1 MARAGAAVAGSG
13 GLVTD
18 EHADAAPVSSAD
30 PRAVP
35 LTLWRHRE
43 VVWQLARREVVTR
56 YRGSMLGMFWAFG
69 VPLIM
74 LAIYTVVFGLVFQ
87 VRWPMPVED
96 RSGFALILFAGL
108 VVYSIFS
115 ECVVRAPSLVLTHG
129 TYVKKIVF
137 PLEVLPWVVMATAL
151 FHAAVS
157 LVVLVLA
164 RTVLQGPPPWTVVLL
179 PVILTPCILFTMGLS
194 WLLASLGV
202 FFRDIAQTV
211 GLLTMA
217 VLFLSPVFYP
227 VSALPEGLRI
237 WIWLNPLTAPIEQ
250 VRGALFLG
258 ETPTWG
264 EFFVAVVIAYGVAWA
279 GLAWFQKTRPS
290 FADVL

>member
-1 MARAGAAVAGSG
+1 MARAGAAVAGAG
-13 GLVTD
+13 DLVTQSHD
-18 EHADAAPVSSAD
+18 DAAPISYTD
-30 PRAVP
+30 PRAIP
-35 LTLWRHRE
+35 LSLWRRRE

-69 VPLIM
+69 VPLLM
-74 LAIYTVVFGLVFQ
+74 LAIYTVVFGVVFS

-96 RSGFALILFAGL
+96 RYGFALILFAGL
-108 VVYSIFS
+108 VVHSIFA
-115 ECVVRAPSLVLTHG
+115 ECVVRAPTLVLTHA

-137 PLEVLPWVVMATAL
+137 PLEVLPWVAMATAL
-151 FHAAVS
+151 FHATVS

-179 PVILTPCILFTMGLS
+179 PVILTPCILFTMGVS

-202 FFRDIAQTV
+202 YFRDIAQTV

-217 VLFLSPVFYP
+217 MLFLSPVFYP
-227 VSALPEGLRI
+227 VSALPEGLRS

-258 ETPTWG
+258 QAPAWG
-264 EFFVAVVIAYGVAWA
+264 EFFVALAIAYGVAWA

>member
-1 MARAGAAVAGSG
+1 VVVTGEAAAEDQGRMDRDDTPPIS
-13 GLVTD
+13 
-18 EHADAAPVSSAD
+18 PAD

-35 LTLWRHRE
+35 LSLWRHRE
-43 VVWQLARREVVTR
+43 IVWQLARREVVGR
-56 YRGSMLGMFWAFG
+56 YRGSMLGTFWAVG

-74 LAIYTVVFGLVFQ
+74 LAIYTLVFGVVFQ

-96 RSGFALILFAGL
+96 GPSFALVLFAGL
-108 VVYSIFS
+108 VVYALFS
-115 ECVVRAPSLVLTHG
+115 ECVTRAPTLILTHP

-137 PLEVLPWVVMATAL
+137 PLEVLPWVAMGTAL

-164 RTVLQGPPPWTVVLL
+164 RTVLHGMPPWTVVLL
-179 PVILTPCILFTMGLS
+179 PLILTPCILFTMGLS

-202 FFRDIAQTV
+202 FFRDVVQTV
-211 GLLTMA
+211 GLFTMA

-227 VSALPEGLRI
+227 VSALPERLRS
-237 WIWLNPLTAPIEQ
+237 WVWLNPLTAPIEQ
-250 VRGALFLG
+250 VRGVLFLG
-258 ETPTWG
+258 ETPAWG
-264 EFFVAVVIAYGVAWA
+264 PFIVALAIAYGVAWG

>member
-1 MARAGAAVAGSG
+1 VVVTGEAAAEDQGRMDRDDTPPIS
-13 GLVTD
+13 
-18 EHADAAPVSSAD
+18 PAD

-35 LTLWRHRE
+35 LSLWRHRE
-43 VVWQLARREVVTR
+43 IVWQLARREVVGR
-56 YRGSMLGMFWAFG
+56 YRGSMLGTFWAVG

-74 LAIYTVVFGLVFQ
+74 LAIYTLVFGVVFQ

-96 RSGFALILFAGL
+96 GPSFALVLFAGL
-108 VVYSIFS
+108 VVYALFS
-115 ECVVRAPSLVLTHG
+115 ECVTRAPTLVLTHP

-137 PLEVLPWVVMATAL
+137 PLEVLPWVAMGTAL

-164 RTVLQGPPPWTVVLL
+164 RTVLHGIPPWTVVLL
-179 PVILTPCILFTMGLS
+179 PLILTPCILFTMGLS

-202 FFRDIAQTV
+202 FFRDVVQTV
-211 GLLTMA
+211 GLFTMA

-227 VSALPEGLRI
+227 VSALPEGVRK
-237 WIWLNPLTAPIEQ
+237 WVWLNPLTASIED

-258 ETPTWG
+258 ETPAWHL
-264 EFFVAVVIAYGVAWA
+264 FILALAIAYGVAWA
-279 GLAWFQKTRPS
+279 GLAWFQKTRGS